1 MRRMIRAARE
11 SISVALLLCLCLG
24 GCAGTAHYT
33 VAPFYDA
40 TAQRIVC
47 CRAEAFSGKDVS
59 AVTFDLSMQP
69 GGSITV
75 HFTEQGVGAT
85 APISAQSQTVGA
97 VAGAISNTAISA
109 ANILH

>member
-1 MRRMIRAARE
+1 MIRAALAC
-11 SISVALLLCLCLG
+11 VAVVALG

-33 VAPFYDA
+33 VAPFYDG

-47 CRAEAFSGKDVS
+47 CRAEAFSGKDVA

-85 APISAQSQTVGA
+85 APIIAQSQTVGA

-109 ANILH
+109 AKILH

>member
-1 MRRMIRAARE
+1 MIRAALACVA
-11 SISVALLLCLCLG
+11 VALS

-40 TAQRIVC
+40 AAQRMVC

-59 AVTFDLSMQP
+59 AVTFDLAMQP

-75 HFTEQGVGAT
+75 HFTEQGVGAA
-85 APISAQSQTVGA
+85 APIEAQSKSVTA
-97 VAGAISNTAISA
+97 VAGAVSSA
-109 ANILH
+109 AAAVAKLTP